1 MQLGWII
8 IASLAIFIIAL
19 VVGYVRGFLRSIL
32 TFGHLIIAIVL
43 MVVLAPH
50 VQGLLT
56 RVGVEGIVR
65 TKIETVIEERIEER
79 AEEEI
84 RRLGSQMGV
93 ELDADI
99 DIENPVVRGLVD
111 LYQSRLSTREQNEI
125 IEESTPGGIL
135 SRLLQAHNTAEE
147 YARLGVER
155 LSDYIA
161 AYLTVLIMKII
172 AALLVFILAEI
183 ILHIL
188 LVLSEVIDRIPVI
201 GGINRVLGAI
211 LGAAIGLLII
221 WLLYFFLT
229 LLINTAFGAAAL
241 EDIAGNVVTQ
251 TVYDLDPFLRIL
263 G

>member
-1 MQLGWII
+1 MQLSWII
-8 IASLAIFIIAL
+8 IATLAIFIIAL
-19 VVGYVRGFLRSIL
+19 IVGYVRGFLRTIL

-50 VQGLLT
+50 VQALLE
-56 RVGVEGIVR
+56 RVGVEQMIR
-65 TKIETVIEERIEER
+65 TKIETAVEEKIEER
-79 AEEEI
+79 AEEDI
-84 RRLGSQMGV
+84 RELGSQMGL
-93 ELDADI
+93 ELNFDI
-99 DIENPVVRGLVD
+99 DAEDPVIRNLID
-111 LYQSRLSTREQNEI
+111 LYQSRLSREEQNEI

-135 SRLLQAHNTAEE
+135 SRFLQAHNTAEE

-155 LSDYIA
+155 LSGYIA
-161 AYLTVLIMKII
+161 AYTTALIMKII

-188 LVLSEVIDRIPVI
+188 LALSAVIEKIPII

-221 WLLYFFLT
+221 WLLYLFLT
-229 LLINTAFGAAAL
+229 LFVNTAFGTSAL
-241 EDIAGNVVTQ
+241 ESIAGNAVTQ
-251 TVYDLDPFLRIL
+251 TLYDLDPFLRFL